1 MQYLHS
7 TATHL
12 NGNDADTINVV
23 VNDLGNTGTG
33 GGTNQNLGTVNVDI
47 TAVNDEQVLTTN
59 TGATVAEGSTGN
71 VVTAAMLDTNDVD
84 NTDAQ
89 LVYTVDVAPV
99 NGTLYR
105 NGSGSVGYRH
115 LYSSRHRGRA
125 DQLRPRRQ
133 PDQQR

>member
-1 MQYLHS
+1 MNSFLDTASNVQYLHS
-7 TATHL
+7 TTHL

-89 LVYTVDVAPV
+89 LVYTVDVAASQRHA
-99 NGTLYR
+99 LSQR
-105 NGSGSVGYRH
+105 SGSVGHRH
-115 LYSSRHRGRA
+115 LYPSRHRGGA
-125 DQLRPRRQ
+125 D
-133 PDQQR
+133 